1 MPRSRNE
8 TAAEAG
14 PARGARFLRRA
25 NAQIRLAESQMIL
38 ARATEKNAH
47 YLLWSVILACVSL
60 GIAAAAA
67 VLGVAYMLAHS
78 PH

>member
-1 MPRSRNE
+1 M
-8 TAAEAG
+8 
-14 PARGARFLRRA
+14 
-25 NAQIRLAESQMIL
+25 RLAEAQMIL
-38 ARATEKNAH
+38 ARATEKNAR
-47 YLLWSVILACVSL
+47 YLLWSVILTCVSL